1 MFFSSLCYIYKDT
14 MVNIPSTHAE
24 YRLKGTGSF
33 DVLTL
38 IKDAKIPKPRYNE
51 VLVRIHAVSLN
62 NRDLQIAKGTYPGAG
77 DNVST
82 SPPARNPLPARSS
95 CLRS

>member
-1 MFFSSLCYIYKDT
+1 
-14 MVNIPSTHAE
+14 MVNIPATHAE
-24 YRLKGTGSF
+24 YRVKGTGSF

-38 IKDAKIPKPRYNE
+38 IKDAKVPKPRYNE

-77 DNVST
+77 DNVS
-82 SPPARNPLPARSS
+82 SAAFDAPALESSSPARSS
-95 CLRS
+95 C

>member
-1 MFFSSLCYIYKDT
+1 
-14 MVNIPSTHAE
+14 MVNIPATHAE
-24 YRLKGTGSF
+24 YRVKGTGSF

-38 IKDAKIPKPRYNE
+38 IKDAKVPKPRYNE

-77 DNVST
+77 DNVSLAAPPPAQ
-82 SPPARNPLPARSS
+82 SPPPPPHGPLAYAADIFGSTM
-95 CLRS
+95 